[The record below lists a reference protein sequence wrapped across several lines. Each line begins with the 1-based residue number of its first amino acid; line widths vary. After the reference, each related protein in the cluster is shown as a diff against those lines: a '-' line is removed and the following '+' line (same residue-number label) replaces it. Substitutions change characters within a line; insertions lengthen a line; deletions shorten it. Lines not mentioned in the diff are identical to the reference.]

1 MVTWMS
7 DESFLPPKTSR
18 WTEATFRA
26 VGNFFLTIE
35 VVWKWPTVL
44 HFPLLWVLFPWL
56 CVSTHLNPPEQ
67 QTAEIF
73 AFIESLTFADD
84 KLQVHWLAH
93 LAATFVRLHFGL
105 VSVKDIM
112 TQSNGP
118 CCLSVCLPR
127 FKICKRLVMVPV
139 SARSAQRGCKCF
151 CFALSLSLLHH
162 PAWAALTAGSRLSS
176 THIKLIA
183 HLWLWTSCPG
193 FISFFEHFLLWSSR
207 LFVSRF
213 PGPVL

>member
-112 TQSNGP
+112 TQSNGT

-127 FKICKRLVMVPV
+127 FKICKDLWWSLCLPGPPSEAASV
-139 SARSAQRGCKCF
+139 SVL
-151 CFALSLSLLHH
+151 LSLSLLHH

>member
-26 VGNFFLTIE
+26 VGTFFLTIE

-112 TQSNGP
+112 TQSNGT

-151 CFALSLSLLHH
+151 CFALSLSLASSCLGGAHRGLPPLVH
-162 PAWAALTAGSRLSS
+162 AHQTNHSPVALNFLSRLHKFLRAFLVVIISS
-176 THIKLIA
+176 L
-183 HLWLWTSCPG
+183 C
-193 FISFFEHFLLWSSR
+193 F
-207 LFVSRF
+207 
-213 PGPVL
+213 